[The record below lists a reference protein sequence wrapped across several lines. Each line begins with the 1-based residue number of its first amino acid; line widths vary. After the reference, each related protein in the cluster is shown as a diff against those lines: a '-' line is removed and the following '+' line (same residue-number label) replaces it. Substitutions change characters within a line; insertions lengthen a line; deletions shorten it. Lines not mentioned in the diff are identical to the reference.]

1 MCVIKNF
8 NKFRRIYHIQNE
20 RKAGRKLVLRRKLS
34 TVADIAVPALKTYVP
49 RLP

>member
-1 MCVIKNF
+1 MCIIKNF

-20 RKAGRKLVLRRKLS
+20 RKAGRKLVLRKLS
-34 TVADIAVPALKTYVP
+34 TVADITVPALKTYVP